1 MTFNERNLILKSED
15 YIGKV
20 RIALCD
26 WLNYWA
32 TMGTESIEDE
42 QVRNNTNLFI
52 TLALSNPEAYIT
64 KLATLTISESSVKD
78 AIEITDTNI
87 STAVAHV
94 LASALFYLL

>member
-1 MTFNERNLILKSED
+1 MTLNERNTILKSED

-64 KLATLTISESSVKD
+64 KLVTLTISESSVKD
-78 AIEITDTNI
+78 AIEITDTNV

-94 LASALFYLL
+94 LASALSYLL

>member
-1 MTFNERNLILKSED
+1 MTLNERNTILKSED

-32 TMGTESIEDE
+32 TMGTDSIEDE
-42 QVRNNTNLFI
+42 EVRTNTNTFI
-52 TLALSNPEAYIT
+52 TFSLSNPEAYIN
-64 KLATLTISESSVKD
+64 KLATLVISEQAIKD
-78 AIEITDTNI
+78 AIEITDTNV

-94 LASALFYLL
+94 LASALSYLL